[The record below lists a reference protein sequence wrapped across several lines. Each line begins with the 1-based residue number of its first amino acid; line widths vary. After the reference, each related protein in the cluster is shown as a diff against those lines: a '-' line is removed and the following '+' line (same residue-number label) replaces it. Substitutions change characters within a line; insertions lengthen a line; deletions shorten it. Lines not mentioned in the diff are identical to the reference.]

1 MVCLD
6 TTRTVALVAG
16 ALSAGDRAA
25 IDRHL
30 SGCDRCRR
38 VVSEAAR
45 DPSTLCCATEVGYAG
60 AGESVRP
67 PPPGDR
73 VGRFLIRGVLGTGGM
88 GVVYDAFDEQ
98 LQRPVALKQLRP
110 RAGAG
115 EAAPPNVDPCLDP
128 CLEPWL
134 SEARTLARLDHPN
147 VVTLYEVV
155 PHAGAHFLALER
167 VDGVTLRVWLRARR
181 RTTEE
186 ILDIFVAAAHG
197 LEAAHAAGIVH
208 RDFKPDNVLVG
219 RDGRVRV
226 ADFGLA
232 MPTTQRE
239 PVAAAGTPRYVAPE
253 QARGEPP
260 DARSDQYSFAV
271 ALLEAVSGATPAQGP
286 TSRARAK
293 RANPTAL
300 KTVPSGTQAVPL
312 PHGLWAVISRALA
325 VRPADR
331 FPSLAALIGALQ
343 GARRRRMTRRRL
355 ALAAAVGSVL
365 IGASAHGAWQAHVE
379 AVATRQRLEA
389 AHESAAHK
397 TREAALLRA
406 REATMAE
413 EAATLRSRQAENAEE
428 AEALRAQIASLAG
441 DLTGGA
447 SAEARAL
454 RRTLRQR
461 NNQVRALAQQL
472 ARQRDNPGQDDG
484 PDPNVVEQKVR
495 RLSGPLQVCLMEAD
509 GRIHLPVELGASLLI
524 TASGVTARADVT
536 GIEDPTRRSCVA
548 RVLAGLRVP
557 PFQRPAVRT
566 YTISLSW
573 LGLEARI
580 HSVQ

>member
-6 TTRTVALVAG
+6 TTRTAALLAG
-16 ALSAGDRAA
+16 ALSAGDRGA

-30 SGCDRCRR
+30 SGCGRCRR
-38 VVSEAAR
+38 LVSEAAR
-45 DPSTLCCATEVGYAG
+45 DPSTLCRATEVGYGG
-60 AGESVRP
+60 ADEAMRA
-67 PPPGDR
+67 PPPGER

-110 RAGAG
+110 RPCGG
-115 EAAPPNVDPCLDP
+115 EKSPPTD
-128 CLEPWL
+128 ETWL
-134 SEARTLARLDHPN
+134 HEARTLARLDHPN

-181 RTTEE
+181 RTTEQ
-186 ILDIFVAAAHG
+186 ILDVFLAAAHG

-271 ALLEAVSGATPAQGP
+271 ALLEAVSGATPARAP
-286 TSRARAK
+286 TSD
-293 RANPTAL
+293 
-300 KTVPSGTQAVPL
+300 TQAVPL
-312 PHGLWAVISRALA
+312 PLDDLPRGLWAVISRALS
-325 VRPADR
+325 VRPGDR

-343 GARRRRMTRRRL
+343 GARRRRMARRRL
-355 ALAAAVGSVL
+355 ALAAAVASVL
-365 IGASAHGAWQAHVE
+365 IGASAHGAWRAHVE
-379 AVATRQRLEA
+379 AVLTRQRLEA
-389 AHESAAHK
+389 AHESAAHRA
-397 TREAALLRA
+397 REAALARA
-406 REATMAE
+406 REVAMAE
-413 EAATLRSRQAENAEE
+413 EAATLRSREAETAQE

-441 DLTGGA
+441 DLTGGGG
-447 SAEARAL
+447 AEARAL

-461 NNQVRALAQQL
+461 NNQLRALAQQL
-472 ARQRDNPGQDDG
+472 AQRRDDPGEPVSA
-484 PDPNVVEQKVR
+484 PDSPHPYVVERQVR
-495 RLSGPLQVCLMEAD
+495 RLSRPLQLCLNEAD
-509 GRIHLPVELGASLLI
+509 GRIVLPAELGASLLI
-524 TASGVTARADVT
+524 TAAGATARADIT
-536 GIEDPTRRSCVA
+536 GVDDPTRRSCLA
-548 RVLAGLRVP
+548 RVLAGVRIP
-557 PFQRPAVRT
+557 AFHSPAVRA
-566 YTISLSW
+566 YVVSLSW

-580 HSVQ
+580 RPVR